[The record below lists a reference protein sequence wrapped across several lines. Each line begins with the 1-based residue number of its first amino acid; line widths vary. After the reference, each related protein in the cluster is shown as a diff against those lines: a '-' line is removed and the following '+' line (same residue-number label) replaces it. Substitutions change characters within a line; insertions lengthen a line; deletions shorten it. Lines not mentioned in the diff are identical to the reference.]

1 MPLFY
6 PQSCFHKNHTFMMVL
21 CPVSEV
27 FTGLPPH
34 SSPHCHRKGKGLGIK
49 GQSSS
54 EGPWGLYALPRPGGE
69 QAPSCSAPHLTC
81 RIRPPGR
88 GPMGQWVL
96 PKTARTPAGGA
107 VFFLKTEKERKLEV
121 PAGYRTG
128 AISWKG
134 PELGRPGLASGN
146 PIPHHN

>member
-21 CPVSEV
+21 YPISEV

-34 SSPHCHRKGKGLGIK
+34 SSPHCHRKGKGWGIK

-54 EGPWGLYALPRPGGE
+54 EGPWGLYALPRPGGD
-69 QAPSCSAPHLTC
+69 QAPSFSAPQLTC

-107 VFFLKTEKERKLEV
+107 ERKKTGGTCRLQNWCNLLERAR
-121 PAGYRTG
+121 AG
-128 AISWKG
+128 
-134 PELGRPGLASGN
+134 
-146 PIPHHN
+146 